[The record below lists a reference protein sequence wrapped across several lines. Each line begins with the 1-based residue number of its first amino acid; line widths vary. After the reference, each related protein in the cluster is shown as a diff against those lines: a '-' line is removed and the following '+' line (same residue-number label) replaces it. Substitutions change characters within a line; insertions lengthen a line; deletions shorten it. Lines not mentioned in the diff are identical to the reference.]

1 MFWEKITIEGAST
14 IVLERDIIRD
24 VIRWSVQ
31 TGRHTATGEVATVA
45 EALREAIKASKDH
58 QREIDDDALRES
70 IFFDHFDR

>member
-14 IVLERDIIRD
+14 IVLERDVIRD

-31 TGRHTATGEVATVA
+31 TGRRTATGEVTTVA
-45 EALREAIKASKDH
+45 EALREAIKVSKDH
-58 QREIDDDALRES
+58 QREIDDDALRAS